1 MRSKLLILYALC
13 SLSSLSFAQNTDEME
28 HITIIGERVVHGSAS
43 IIEPDELQIF
53 EHIDVHRALAN
64 VPGINFRPEEGY
76 GLRPNISIRGTYDD
90 RSGKVT
96 LMEDGILIA
105 PAPYAASS
113 AYYFPTFGRVHS
125 VEVLKGPSAITEGPY
140 TIGGAINLISTPIP
154 TSSSGFFNQEVGSD
168 SASRTHAGYGVS
180 TENVGFLLEG
190 HFAQTDGFD
199 TIEHVGGNTGFD
211 KDDILFKFR
220 LNSDQN
226 AAVYQQL
233 DFKYQDSSE
242 KSNQSYVGLS
252 KADFMSNP
260 RQRYGFTKY
269 DLMDNAHDQV
279 VVTYSV
285 DFGDF
290 NVAATTY
297 ENNFAR
303 DWFKVDK
310 IGYNGAAKGIN
321 NMIDYANAGTADAIA
336 VLRGTNT
343 TAETIKYKHNNR
355 VYVSEGTVIK
365 GSWATDNQTL
375 TFGYRST
382 EDSEDRMQWYETA
395 DWKAGTLSALTVGSK
410 PGLSSNNRITVAKAN
425 AFFLNQE
432 LRLDNWTITGGV
444 RKENWD
450 INETRWNETARTSI
464 ATGYPK
470 SKTDNKEKDE
480 TLFGFGAGY
489 TLSNGSQVFFGY
501 HQGFSP
507 TTGDAKPE
515 TADSMELGWSGEIG
529 NTSGSGFVPSVIN
542 MQAVYFN
549 TDYQNIVGTCTNSAS
564 GIYEGCTIGDTFD
577 GGQARISGL
586 ELSASTSFTIASG
599 ATIPLMINFTGSDG
613 KFDSS
618 FESSYWGDVNQG
630 MKLPNMPDTQLSLT
644 TGLDMDNGWSIM
656 TSLTSFGDTCSVAS
670 CATDTT
676 IDSYSII
683 DLSINKEINERADAY
698 LVIGNVTDSSDIIAR
713 APKNGIRT
721 QRPQYFNLGLR
732 LTF

>member
-1 MRSKLLILYALC
+1 MRIKLLIPYSLC
-13 SLSSLSFAQNTDEME
+13 LLSSLSFAQNTDEME

-211 KDDILFKFR
+211 KDDLLFKFR

-432 LRLDNWTITGGV
+432 LRLDNLTITGGV

-577 GGQARISGL
+577 GGQAMISGL

-599 ATIPLMINFTGSDG
+599 ATIPLMINFTSSDG

-618 FESSYWGDVNQG
+618 FESSYWGDVNKG

-683 DLSINKEINERADAY
+683 DLSINKKINERADAY

>member
-1 MRSKLLILYALC
+1 MKLLIPYSLC
-13 SLSSLSFAQNTDEME
+13 LLSSLSFAQNTDEME

-211 KDDILFKFR
+211 KDDLLFKFR

-432 LRLDNWTITGGV
+432 LRLDNLTITGGV

-577 GGQARISGL
+577 GGQAMISGL

-599 ATIPLMINFTGSDG
+599 ATIPLMINFTSSDG

-618 FESSYWGDVNQG
+618 FESSYWGDVNKG

-683 DLSINKEINERADAY
+683 DLSINKKINERADAY

>member
-1 MRSKLLILYALC
+1 MKLLIPYSLC
-13 SLSSLSFAQNTDEME
+13 LLSSLSFAQNTDEME

-432 LRLDNWTITGGV
+432 LRLDNLTITGGV

-618 FESSYWGDVNQG
+618 FESSYWGDVNKG

-683 DLSINKEINERADAY
+683 DLSINKKINERADAY

>member
-1 MRSKLLILYALC
+1 MKIKLLVLSSLC
-13 SLSSLSFAQNTDEME
+13 SLSSLSFSQDSNDIEN
-28 HITIIGERVVHGSAS
+28 ITIIGERVIHGSATT
-43 IIEPDELQIF
+43 IEPDELQMF
-53 EHIDVHRALAN
+53 EHIDVHKALAN

-96 LMEDGILIA
+96 LMEDGVLIA

-113 AYYFPTFGRVHS
+113 AYYFPSFGRIHS

-154 TSSSGFFNQEVGSD
+154 DSTGGFFNQEMGSD
-168 SASRTHAGYGVS
+168 SASRTHAAYGVS
-180 TENVGFLLEG
+180 TENIGFLLEG

-199 TIEHVGGNTGFD
+199 TIEHVGGDTGFD

-220 LNSDQN
+220 LNSDQGSDI
-226 AAVYQQL
+226 YHQL

-252 KADFMSNP
+252 KADFNSNP
-260 RQRYGFTKY
+260 RQRYGFTRN

-279 VVTYSV
+279 VITYSV
-285 DFGDF
+285 DFGDLDIS
-290 NVAATTY
+290 ATSY
-297 ENNFAR
+297 KNNFKR

-343 TAETIKYKHNNR
+343 TAEEIKYKHNNR

-395 DWKAGTLSALTVGSK
+395 NWQAGKLSALTVGSK

-425 AFFLNQE
+425 AIFLNEE
-432 LRLDNWTITGGV
+432 LRLDNLTITAGV

-450 INETRWNETARTSI
+450 INETRWNETARTTV

-470 SKTDNKEKDE
+470 SKTNNKEKDE

-489 TLSNGSQVFFGY
+489 SLSDSSEVFLGY

-507 TTGDAKPE
+507 TTGEAKPE
-515 TADSMELGWSGEIG
+515 SANSMELGWRGQIG
-529 NTSGSGFVPSVIN
+529 NANV
-542 MQAVYFN
+542 QAVYFN
-549 TDYQNIVGTCTNSAS
+549 TDYKNIVGTCTNSAS

-577 GGQARISGL
+577 GGQATISGL
-586 ELSASTSFTIASG
+586 ELSASTSFTNASG
-599 ATIPLMINFTGSDG
+599 STIPLMINFTSSDG
-613 KFDSS
+613 KFDTS
-618 FESSYWGDVNQG
+618 FESSYWGSVNKG
-630 MKLPNMPDTQLSLT
+630 MKLPNMPDSQLSLT
-644 TGLDMDNGWSIM
+644 TGLVMNNGWSTMIN
-656 TSLTSFGDTCSVAS
+656 LTNFGSTCSVAS

-676 IDSYSII
+676 IDSYSVI
-683 DLSINKEINERADAY
+683 DLSINKEINDRSNAY
-698 LVIGNVTDSSDIIAR
+698 LVIGNVTDSSNIIAR

-721 QRPQYFNLGLR
+721 QRPQYFNAGLR
-732 LTF
+732 FNF

>member
-1 MRSKLLILYALC
+1 MKIKLLVLSSLC
-13 SLSSLSFAQNTDEME
+13 SLSSLSFSQDSNDIEN
-28 HITIIGERVVHGSAS
+28 ITIIGERVIHGSATT
-43 IIEPDELQIF
+43 IEPDELQMF
-53 EHIDVHRALAN
+53 EHIDVHKALAN

-96 LMEDGILIA
+96 LMEDGVLIA

-113 AYYFPTFGRVHS
+113 AYYFPSFGRIHS

-154 TSSSGFFNQEVGSD
+154 DSTGGFFNQEMGSD
-168 SASRTHAGYGVS
+168 SASRTHAAYGVS
-180 TENVGFLLEG
+180 TENIGFLLEG

-199 TIEHVGGNTGFD
+199 TIEHVGGDTGFD

-220 LNSDQN
+220 LNSDQGSDI
-226 AAVYQQL
+226 YHQL

-252 KADFMSNP
+252 KADFNSNP
-260 RQRYGFTKY
+260 RQRYGFTRN

-279 VVTYSV
+279 VITYSV
-285 DFGDF
+285 DFGDLDIS
-290 NVAATTY
+290 ATSY
-297 ENNFAR
+297 KNNFKR

-343 TAETIKYKHNNR
+343 TAEEIKYKHNNR

-395 DWKAGTLSALTVGSK
+395 NWQAGKLSALTVGSK

-425 AFFLNQE
+425 AIFLNEE
-432 LRLDNWTITGGV
+432 LRLDNLTITAGV

-450 INETRWNETARTSI
+450 INETRWNETARTTV

-470 SKTDNKEKDE
+470 SKTNNKEKDE

-489 TLSNGSQVFFGY
+489 SLSDSSEVFLGY

-507 TTGDAKPE
+507 TTGEAKPE
-515 TADSMELGWSGEIG
+515 SANSMELGWRGQIG
-529 NTSGSGFVPSVIN
+529 NANV
-542 MQAVYFN
+542 QAVYFN
-549 TDYQNIVGTCTNSAS
+549 TDYKNIVGTCTNSAS

-577 GGQARISGL
+577 GGQATISGL
-586 ELSASTSFTIASG
+586 ELSASTSFTNASG
-599 ATIPLMINFTGSDG
+599 STIPLMINFTSSDG
-613 KFDSS
+613 KFDTS
-618 FESSYWGDVNQG
+618 FESSYWGSVNKG
-630 MKLPNMPDTQLSLT
+630 MKLPNMPDSQLSLT
-644 TGLDMDNGWSIM
+644 TGLVMNNGWSTMIN
-656 TSLTSFGDTCSVAS
+656 LTNFGSTCSVAS

-676 IDSYSII
+676 IDSYSVI
-683 DLSINKEINERADAY
+683 DLSINKEINDRSNAY
-698 LVIGNVTDSSDIIAR
+698 L
-713 APKNGIRT
+713 
-721 QRPQYFNLGLR
+721 
-732 LTF
+732 

>member
-1 MRSKLLILYALC
+1 MRMKLLIPYSLC
-13 SLSSLSFAQNTDEME
+13 LLSSLSFAQNTDEME

-211 KDDILFKFR
+211 KDDLLFKFR

-432 LRLDNWTITGGV
+432 LRLDNLTITGGV

-577 GGQARISGL
+577 GGQAMISGL

-599 ATIPLMINFTGSDG
+599 ATIPLMINFTSSDG

-618 FESSYWGDVNQG
+618 FESSYWGDVNKG

-683 DLSINKEINERADAY
+683 DLSINKKINERADAY

>member
-1 MRSKLLILYALC
+1 MKIKLFILSSLC
-13 SLSSLSFAQNTDEME
+13 SLSSLSFAQTTDDME
-28 HITIIGERVVHGSAS
+28 HITIIGERVIHGSATV
-43 IIEPDELQIF
+43 IEPDELQMF
-53 EHIDVHRALAN
+53 EHTDVHKALAN
-64 VPGINFRPEEGY
+64 VPGVNFRPEEGY

-113 AYYFPTFGRVHS
+113 AYYFPSFGRIHS

-154 TSSSGFFNQEVGSD
+154 DSTSGFFNQEVGSD
-168 SASRTHAGYGVS
+168 SASRTHAGYGLS

-190 HFAQTDGFD
+190 HFVQTDGFD
-199 TIEHVGGNTGFD
+199 TIEHVGGDTGYD
-211 KDDILFKFR
+211 QDDLLFKFR
-220 LNSDQN
+220 LNSDQGSE
-226 AAVYQQL
+226 VYQQL

-252 KADFMSNP
+252 NADFNSNP
-260 RQRYGFTKY
+260 RQRYGFTKN

-279 VVTYSV
+279 VLTYSV
-285 DFGDF
+285 DFSDF
-290 NVAATTY
+290 NLSATTY

-355 VYVSEGTVIK
+355 VYVSEGTVLK

-395 DWKAGTLSALTVGSK
+395 DWQAGNLSALTVGSK

-425 AFFLNQE
+425 AIFLNE
-432 LRLDNWTITGGV
+432 EVRLDSLTITAGV

-489 TLSNGSQVFFGY
+489 DLSNGSNVFLGY

-507 TTGDAKPE
+507 TTGDANPE
-515 TADSMELGWSGEIG
+515 TADSMELGWRGEIG
-529 NTSGSGFVPSVIN
+529 NTSGTGIVPQVIN

-549 TDYQNIVGTCTNSAS
+549 TDYSNIVGTCTNSAS
-564 GIYEGCTIGDTFD
+564 GIYEGCTIGDTFN
-577 GGQARISGL
+577 GGAARISGL
-586 ELSASTSFTIASG
+586 ELSASTSFTLASG
-599 ATIPLMINFTGSDG
+599 ETIPLMLNFTSSDG

-618 FESSYWGDVNQG
+618 FESSYWGNVNKG
-630 MKLPNMPDTQLSLT
+630 MKLPNMPDNQLSLT
-644 TGLDMDNGWSIM
+644 TGLVMDNGWSTMIN
-656 TSLTSFGDTCSVAS
+656 LTSFGETCSVAS

-676 IDSYSII
+676 IDSYSVI
-683 DLSINKEINERADAY
+683 DLSINKEINEKADAY

>member
-1 MRSKLLILYALC
+1 MKIKLFILSSLC
-13 SLSSLSFAQNTDEME
+13 SLSSLSFSQNADEME
-28 HITIIGERVVHGSAS
+28 HITIIGERAVHGSAS
-43 IIEPDELQIF
+43 IIEPDELLIF
-53 EHIDVHRALAN
+53 EHIDVHKALAN
-64 VPGINFRPEEGY
+64 VPGVNFRPEEGY

-96 LMEDGILIA
+96 LMEDGVLIA

-113 AYYFPTFGRVHS
+113 AYYFPSFGRIHS

-154 TSSSGFFNQEVGSD
+154 DSTSGFFNQEIGSD

-199 TIEHVGGNTGFD
+199 TIEHVGGDTGFD
-211 KDDILFKFR
+211 KDDVLFKFR
-220 LNSDQN
+220 LNSDQGSDF
-226 AAVYQQL
+226 YQQL

-242 KSNQSYVGLS
+242 LSNQSYVGLS
-252 KADFMSNP
+252 NADFKGNP
-260 RQRYGFTKY
+260 RQRYGFTKN

-279 VVTYSV
+279 VLTYSV

-290 NVAATTY
+290 NIAATTY

-343 TAETIKYKHNNR
+343 TAEQIKYKHNNR

-395 DWKAGTLSALTVGSK
+395 DWQAGKLSALTVGSK

-425 AFFLNQE
+425 AIFLNEE
-432 LRLDNWTITGGV
+432 LRLDNLTITAGV

-450 INETRWNETARTSI
+450 INETRWNETARTTV

-470 SKTDNKEKDE
+470 SKTNNKEKGE

-489 TLSNGSQVFFGY
+489 GLSDGSEVFLGY

-515 TADSMELGWSGEIG
+515 SANSMELGWRGQIG
-529 NTSGSGFVPSVIN
+529 NTNI
-542 MQAVYFN
+542 QAVYFN
-549 TDYQNIVGTCTNSAS
+549 TDYKNIVGTCTNSAS

-577 GGQARISGL
+577 GGQAMISGL
-586 ELSASTSFTIASG
+586 EFSASTSFTNASG
-599 ATIPLMINFTGSDG
+599 STIPLMINFTSSDG

-618 FESSYWGDVNQG
+618 FESSYWGDVNKG
-630 MKLPNMPDTQLSLT
+630 MKLPNMPDSQLSLT
-644 TGLDMDNGWSIM
+644 TGLVMNNGWSTMIN
-656 TSLTSFGDTCSVAS
+656 LTNFGSTCSVAS

-676 IDSYSII
+676 IDSYSVI
-683 DLSINKEINERADAY
+683 DLSINKEINDRADAY
-698 LVIGNVTDSSDIIAR
+698 LVIGNVTDSSNIIAR

-721 QRPQYFNLGLR
+721 QRPQYFNAGLR
-732 LTF
+732 FNF

>member
-1 MRSKLLILYALC
+1 MKIKLLVLSSLC
-13 SLSSLSFAQNTDEME
+13 SLSSLSFSQDSNDIEN
-28 HITIIGERVVHGSAS
+28 ITIIGERVIHGSATT
-43 IIEPDELQIF
+43 IEPDELQMF
-53 EHIDVHRALAN
+53 EHIDVHKALAN

-113 AYYFPTFGRVHS
+113 AYYFPSFGRIHS

-154 TSSSGFFNQEVGSD
+154 DSTGGFFNQEMGSD
-168 SASRTHAGYGVS
+168 SASRTHAAYGVS
-180 TENVGFLLEG
+180 TENIGFLLEG

-199 TIEHVGGNTGFD
+199 TIEHVGGDTGFD

-220 LNSDQN
+220 LNSDQGSDI
-226 AAVYQQL
+226 YHQL

-252 KADFMSNP
+252 KADFNSNP
-260 RQRYGFTKY
+260 RQRYGFTRN

-279 VVTYSV
+279 VITYSV
-285 DFGDF
+285 DFGDLDIS
-290 NVAATTY
+290 ATSY
-297 ENNFAR
+297 KNNFKR

-343 TAETIKYKHNNR
+343 TAEEIKYKHNNR

-395 DWKAGTLSALTVGSK
+395 NWQAGKLSALTVGSK

-425 AFFLNQE
+425 AIFLNEE
-432 LRLDNWTITGGV
+432 LRLDNLTITAGV

-450 INETRWNETARTSI
+450 INETRWNETARTTV

-470 SKTDNKEKDE
+470 SKTNNKEKDE

-489 TLSNGSQVFFGY
+489 SLSDSSEVFLGY

-507 TTGDAKPE
+507 TTGEAKPE
-515 TADSMELGWSGEIG
+515 SANSMELGWRGQIG
-529 NTSGSGFVPSVIN
+529 NANV
-542 MQAVYFN
+542 QAVYFN
-549 TDYQNIVGTCTNSAS
+549 TDYKNIVGTCTNSAS

-577 GGQARISGL
+577 GGQATISGL
-586 ELSASTSFTIASG
+586 ELSASTSFTNASG
-599 ATIPLMINFTGSDG
+599 STIPLMINFTSSDG
-613 KFDSS
+613 KFDTS
-618 FESSYWGDVNQG
+618 FESSYWGSVNKG
-630 MKLPNMPDTQLSLT
+630 MKLPNMPDSQLSLT
-644 TGLDMDNGWSIM
+644 TGLVMNNGWSTMIN
-656 TSLTSFGDTCSVAS
+656 LTNFGSTCSVAS

-676 IDSYSII
+676 IDSYSVI
-683 DLSINKEINERADAY
+683 DLSINKEINDRSNAY
-698 LVIGNVTDSSDIIAR
+698 LVIGNVTDSSNIIAR

-721 QRPQYFNLGLR
+721 QRPQYFNAGLR
-732 LTF
+732 FNF

>member
-1 MRSKLLILYALC
+1 MRMKLLIPYSLC
-13 SLSSLSFAQNTDEME
+13 LLSSLSFAQNTDEME

-113 AYYFPTFGRVHS
+113 AYYFPSFGRIHS

-211 KDDILFKFR
+211 KDDLLFKFR

-432 LRLDNWTITGGV
+432 LRLDNLTITGGV

-577 GGQARISGL
+577 GGQAMISGL

-599 ATIPLMINFTGSDG
+599 ATIPLMINFTSSDG

-618 FESSYWGDVNQG
+618 FESSYWGDVNKG

-683 DLSINKEINERADAY
+683 DLSINKKINERADAY